1 MDFSQLNKQD
11 LANIVKE
18 LTAKVEAQKHLAD
31 AVESKDREIVS
42 LKNLFETEKKLNKE
56 LNGKLASQQ
65 HLAEAITQK
74 DKEIVEITKLYQEL
88 KAKSVSTQTLEA
100 RVKQLETENKGLTD
114 FLNPYIMNFRS
125 SLKGIQGTLELAVEM
140 EAMLSEKL
148 TKK

>member
-1 MDFSQLNKQD
+1 MDFSQLNKVD
-11 LANIVKE
+11 LVNIVKE
-18 LTAKVEAQKHLAD
+18 LTNKVEAQQHLASAIDAKDREIAELRKYKEEALKQKHLAD
-31 AVESKDREIVS
+31 SI
-42 LKNLFETEKKLNKE
+42 
-56 LNGKLASQQ
+56 
-65 HLAEAITQK
+65 IQK
-74 DKEIVEITKLYQEL
+74 DKEIIELTKLYQET
-88 KAKSVSTQTLEA
+88 KAKIGSTQTLET